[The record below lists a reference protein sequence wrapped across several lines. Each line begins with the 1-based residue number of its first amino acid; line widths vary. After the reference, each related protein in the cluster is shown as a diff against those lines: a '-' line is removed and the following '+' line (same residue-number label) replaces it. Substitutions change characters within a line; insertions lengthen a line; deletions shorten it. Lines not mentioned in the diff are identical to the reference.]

1 MKRAALSDGLQIEFA
16 GWLVV
21 QREAPDVNIRI
32 DRRRVRRTGT
42 FENEVGAAFHRE
54 TVGLDSLDL
63 GEVEILTRKV
73 KMERASGGLIGG
85 ASGDDRFVVEE
96 MQVVESDF
104 ALGEVEIGIELPDAF
119 TVGEGVGDVDLSV
132 AARVRNGSRGLDRK
146 IGFAGDGI
154 VVSNKSLKGRKIRVV
169 KVGAERKGAVGGD
182 MAMLQSC

>member
-21 QREAPDVNIRI
+21 ESEAPDVNIRI
-32 DRRRVRRTGT
+32 DRRRVRRTGA

-63 GEVEILTRKV
+63 SEVEILARKV
-73 KMERASGGLIGG
+73 KMERASGGLVGG

-104 ALGEVEIGIELPDAF
+104 ALGEVEIGIELPNAF
-119 TVGEGVGDVDLSV
+119 TVGEGVGGVDLSV
-132 AARVRNGSRGLDRK
+132 AVWVRNSARSLDRK

-154 VVSNKSLKGRKIRVV
+154 VVSNESLKGLNIRVV
-169 KVGAERKGAVGGD
+169 K
-182 MAMLQSC
+182 